1 MVEVIAVEP
10 VDGGWALRH
19 RTVDNP
25 QLFSSGA
32 KAENAA
38 RRLGARLSR
47 AGAPAEIRIFLR
59 DGTMAGRF
67 LCLPDGEEGE
77 APAA

>member
-1 MVEVIAVEP
+1 MVEVIDVEP

-19 RTVDNP
+19 ASVDNA

-38 RRLGARLSR
+38 RKLGARLSD
-47 AGAPAEIRIFLR
+47 AGEAAEIRIYLR
-59 DGTMAGRF
+59 DGSLAGRF
-67 LCLPDGEEGE
+67 LC
-77 APAA
+77 APGLDAAG